1 MRQLVLPGD
10 LRDASDFELDRKTS
24 RYLLRVLRMMVGEVF
39 DGIDGTGSRYLC
51 TLIDASA
58 DAARTSLK
66 PKAVIVPAGGETGTA
81 LPRIALIQALP
92 KGQKMDLIV
101 RQAAEMGIEVIVPI
115 ETRNCVSREPLEADR
130 KAKLERRIKIVREA
144 GQQSG
149 SPVLT
154 KVLPTVNPAAL
165 GQILR
170 EIGFSGPESLCLI
183 CHEAAQSEM
192 LDLHT
197 YLGRNPGTIAV
208 LVGPEG
214 GFTPEE
220 TLQFV
225 TMGFRPVHF
234 GGTILRTET
243 AAAYALAA
251 VRTIT
256 MERNS
261 WNPSN

>member
-10 LRDASDFELDRKTS
+10 LRDVSDFELDRKTS
-24 RYLLRVLRMMVGEVF
+24 RYLICVLRMSEGEEF
-39 DGIDGTGSRYLC
+39 DGIDGTGSRYRCILA
-51 TLIDASA
+51 DASA
-58 DAARTSLK
+58 DAAQISLK
-66 PKAVIVPAGGETGTA
+66 PKAGAVPAGAGTKTA

-101 RQAAEMGIEVIVPI
+101 RQAAEMGIEAIVPI

-130 KAKLERRIKIVREA
+130 KAKLLRRIKIVREA

-149 SPVLT
+149 SPVPT
-154 KVLPTVNPAAL
+154 KVLSTVSPPVL
-165 GQILR
+165 ETTLQ
-170 EIGFSGPESLCLI
+170 EIGFAGPDSLCLI
-183 CHEAAQSEM
+183 CHEAVQSEM
-192 LDLHT
+192 RDLHY
-197 YLGRNPGTIAV
+197 YLGQNPETIAV

-220 TLQFV
+220 TGQFV
-225 TMGFRPVHF
+225 KMGFKPVHF
-234 GGTILRTET
+234 GGTVLRTET

-261 WNPSN
+261 WNPSK